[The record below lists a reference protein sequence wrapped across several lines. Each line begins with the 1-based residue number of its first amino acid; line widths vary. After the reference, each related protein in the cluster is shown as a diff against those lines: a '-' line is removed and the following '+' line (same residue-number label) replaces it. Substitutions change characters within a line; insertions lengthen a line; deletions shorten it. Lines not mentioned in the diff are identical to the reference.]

1 MKSSIEL
8 KEMRN
13 DIIDSLEVIKE
24 TATAEERDLTSEEND
39 NMDSLLKNAD
49 ELSAKIERAEKVE
62 TEIRNNVKLAGTPVQ
77 KVNTDKATRG
87 WSLFKAINEV
97 RNGGSLTGI
106 EAEMHQEAEGEARKG
121 LQGIGI
127 PTMMKEE
134 RAIDQTN
141 SAIAPTAVGAYV
153 DSLQASALYNR
164 IGINDLGTVAA
175 DTVLPIAGGSTVGWD
190 SEVEAATDGGADFAK
205 VTLTPKRL
213 AGYANLSN
221 VILAQNGPAAEAS
234 VMRDM
239 GRNMGTQIDA
249 AIFGSTSVTNAPGAI
264 VATAGTLEFTESAAG
279 GAAGASA
286 DMLEAIQTIADNH
299 GLDGNLAFVNQW
311 ALYSNIKGA
320 SQVASVSPLYQDDR
334 LAGYPGYFS
343 NAPATAG
350 GPPITSADGLFGD
363 FSRVYFATFGPSSI
377 TVDPY
382 SRAVNGEVRLIMN
395 NYMDWGVASGASFVK
410 YTTVL

>member
-8 KEMRN
+8 KELRN
-13 DIIDSLEVIKE
+13 DIISKLEVIKE
-24 TATAEERDLTSEEND
+24 TATAEERDLTNDEN
-39 NMDSLLKNAD
+39 NEMDSLLLDAD
-49 ELSAKIERAEKVE
+49 KLSVKIERTEKVE
-62 TEIRNNVKLAGTPVQ
+62 TEIRNNVKLAGIPVQ

-97 RNGGSLTGI
+97 RNGGQLSGI
-106 EAEMHQEAEGEARKG
+106 EAEMHQESEKEARKS

-134 RAIDQTN
+134 RAIVQGAAGAATN
-141 SAIAPTAVGAYV
+141 IAPTSIGAYV

-190 SEVEAATDGGADFAK
+190 TEVAAATDGGVDFAK
-205 VTLTPKRL
+205 VTLSPKRL
-213 AGYANLSN
+213 AGYANISN

-249 AIFGSTSVTNAPGAI
+249 AMFASTSLGGGAPAAI
-264 VATAGTLEFTESAAG
+264 VTGALTFTESAAG
-279 GAAGASA
+279 GAAGTSA
-286 DMLEAIQTIADNH
+286 DMLEAIQTIADDH
-299 GLDGNLAFVNQW
+299 GLDGNLAFVNSW
-311 ALYSNIKGA
+311 FLYSNIKSA
-320 SQVASVSPLYQDDR
+320 TQVASVSPLYQDDR

-343 NAPATAG
+343 NAPATVAA
-350 GPPITSADGLFGD
+350 TSGDGLFGD
-363 FSRVYFATFGPSSI
+363 FSRVYMAQFGPSNI

-395 NYMDWGVASGASFVK
+395 NYFDWGVADGASFVK
-410 YTTVL
+410 YTTLA